1 MMRAAAA
8 RTLAL
13 AATALLGAA
22 LWRYPFWPMPAAL
35 ATAAYLLILNRW
47 PDSWLLLVPAALPWL
62 DLAPWTG
69 RFYLEE
75 LDLMLLATVAAGYW
89 RLPARTA
96 TLRLAAG
103 AGWLLALWLVLTA
116 QAAVHGVLPLP
127 APDADAFASYN
138 SPYNSLRLAKGALWA
153 LLLLP
158 LLRRVAL
165 PGPAGPAD
173 PAGPAGPDAVDA
185 TGGVARLLVPGMLTG
200 LLMTCLAVI
209 WERWRFP
216 GLINFSSDYRPTAP
230 FSAMH
235 TGGAALDAYLAMAL
249 PFAAWWLTGRSTSR
263 QWVAGLLLLMLG
275 LFTGFTTF
283 SRDVWLAYAG
293 AAAVIVGCHLGPRLA
308 GGTVRAGRTLAILA
322 MLALS
327 AWLLARVFDTGGYRT
342 LAAAL
347 VLAGATL
354 ALGAAPAPR
363 PHQGALAWGF
373 GTAVLLVLADVML
386 YQALRNDHLAGW
398 SKGPYL
404 ALALC
409 TVVCAGGLLAARFH
423 HGSGFTAGL
432 AVARG
437 AWLPL
442 ALALLLVALHW
453 GGTAALP
460 AAAVLAAATAIVL
473 VLALRGA
480 TAQWRLSRATV
491 SLSVVSGAWLAL
503 AIPVLASA
511 YMGERLATVGQD
523 VALRARHWREAVL
536 IMPADAATQWF
547 GAGLGRYPALY
558 YRSNLNG
565 DLPGSFSYADAAGAP
580 DGGRYL
586 HLNAPH
592 HARGYG
598 EVVRH
603 LQHVALAPHTRYRL
617 AFEVRRHGDAS
628 RFVLAL
634 CERWLLYPQNC
645 VTPKLPPVPA
655 DGRWHPVAVQLD
667 SASLTA
673 PVQLSVAMDSDAGA
687 IDIDNLSLLS
697 LHDGSQAVR
706 NGSFDAGQDGWFF
719 SSDRDHLPWHIKN
732 LYIHTYVEQGWT
744 GLAALLV
751 LLGYVA
757 VRLARR
763 AWRGRPGAAVQL
775 AALTGLLLV
784 GCFDSITDVP
794 RLTLLAL
801 LLVMGACL
809 RPMTGADQG

>member
-1 MMRAAAA
+1 MQTTAARLLALVAAAL
-8 RTLAL
+8 LAV
-13 AATALLGAA
+13 A
-22 LWRYPFWPMPAAL
+22 LWRYPFWPVPAAL
-35 ATAAYLLILNRW
+35 AAAAYLLVLKRW

-89 RLPARTA
+89 RLPARPP
-96 TLRLAAG
+96 TLRLAPG
-103 AGWLLALWLVLTA
+103 AAWLLAFWLASTA

-127 APDADAFASYN
+127 ALDADAFASY
-138 SPYNSLRLAKGALWA
+138 SSGYNSLRLAKGALWA

-158 LLRRVAL
+158 LLRRVA
-165 PGPAGPAD
+165 
-173 PAGPAGPDAVDA
+173 GPDPDA
-185 TGGVARLLVPGMLTG
+185 AGATSGVARRLVPGMLTG

-209 WERWRFP
+209 WERWHFP

-263 QWVAGLLLLMLG
+263 QWVVALLLLMLG

-293 AAAVIVGCHLGPRLA
+293 AATVIVGCHLGPRLT
-308 GGTVRAGRTLAILA
+308 GGTVRAGRTLAILV

-327 AWLLARVFDTGGYRT
+327 ALLLARVFDTGGYRT

-354 ALGAAPAPR
+354 ALGAAPAPHR
-363 PHQGALAWGF
+363 HQGALPWGF
-373 GTAVLLVLADVML
+373 GTAVLLVLADVLL
-386 YQALRNDHLAGW
+386 YQVLRSDQLAGW

-409 TVVCAGGLLAARFH
+409 ATVCAGGLLAARFNR
-423 HGSGFTAGL
+423 GTGFTAGL
-432 AVARG
+432 AMARG
-437 AWLPL
+437 AWAPL
-442 ALALLLVALHW
+442 ALAVLLVALHW

-460 AAAVLAAATAIVL
+460 AAAVLAAATAMVL

-503 AIPVLASA
+503 AIPILASA

-523 VALRARHWREAVL
+523 VGLRARHWREAVL
-536 IMPADAATQWF
+536 IMPVDAATQWF

-565 DLPGSFSYADAAGAP
+565 DLPGSFSYRATADAP

-586 HLNAPH
+586 RLIAPH

-598 EVVRH
+598 EVLRH
-603 LQHVALAPHTRYRL
+603 LQHVTLAPGTRYRL
-617 AFEVRRHGDAS
+617 SFEMRRHDEAS
-628 RFVLAL
+628 RLALAL

-645 VTPKLPPVPA
+645 LAPALPLVPA

-667 SASLTA
+667 SGMLGATDGARMLAT

-687 IDIDNLSLLS
+687 IDIDNISLLP
-697 LHDGSQAVR
+697 LAGGSQVVR

-732 LYIHTYVEQGWT
+732 LYLHAYVEQGWT
-744 GLAALLV
+744 GIGALLL

-757 VRLARR
+757 MRLARR
-763 AWRGRPGAAVQL
+763 AWQGRPGAAVLL

-784 GCFDSITDVP
+784 GCFDSVIDVP

-801 LLVMGACL
+801 LLVMSACL
-809 RPMTGADQG
+809 QPVQQAHQG